1 MSNPQK
7 RGINGLTSELFI
19 IQKIFIN
26 FYILVALHA
35 IYKGPKM
42 RSEFI
47 YYNLK
52 SYFWNKYSYNK
63 S

>member
-1 MSNPQK
+1 MSSPQK

-26 FYILVALHA
+26 FNILVALHA

-47 YYNLK
+47 YYN
-52 SYFWNKYSYNK
+52 
-63 S
+63 